1 MFKGK
6 ARNKG
11 KDEAYEHRELYKLLS
26 VCGIRLKL
34 IVLIYS
40 STGIRAD
47 ALPPLKL
54 KHISKISIEGGQH
67 IYKFNIYDTDN
78 DFDADGT
85 SSYYTLCTPECA
97 KALDEYL
104 EYRKRHFETLNPKT
118 NQLEPEAPLIRED
131 FPTQGFIMARQKPRH
146 ITASTIRTMLIDKLN
161 KIGLREVD
169 HVNGGRSR
177 KRVKVIYGMRKFFKT
192 QMLQCKP
199 EVSFLVTKML
209 MNHDIKLEENYFRPS
224 QAFVISEYS
233 KAIPALILDP
243 IARMARRIQTLEVE
257 KTQFD
262 RLAARIRHSGKED
275 QIRNDKMTYCKLR
288 NTIFLLLC

>member
-47 ALPPLKL
+47 AFPPLKL

-97 KALDEYL
+97 KAWTN
-104 EYRKRHFETLNPKT
+104 TLNIEK
-118 NQLEPEAPLIRED
+118 
-131 FPTQGFIMARQKPRH
+131 
-146 ITASTIRTMLIDKLN
+146 
-161 KIGLREVD
+161 
-169 HVNGGRSR
+169 
-177 KRVKVIYGMRKFFKT
+177 
-192 QMLQCKP
+192 
-199 EVSFLVTKML
+199 
-209 MNHDIKLEENYFRPS
+209 DILK
-224 QAFVISEYS
+224 
-233 KAIPALILDP
+233 
-243 IARMARRIQTLEVE
+243 
-257 KTQFD
+257 
-262 RLAARIRHSGKED
+262 H
-275 QIRNDKMTYCKLR
+275 
-288 NTIFLLLC
+288 